1 MSVVDKPIYT
11 LVIMKLFLR
20 KVLRSTKAF
29 IYTYKYGGIKQCHV
43 SYLSQGSLLK
53 DKVVLV
59 TGGGSGIGKS
69 IAYGVLQQGARVII
83 TGRNEPK
90 LIETISE
97 FKHSGCNKASYFVWD
112 ISKTKE
118 IPQRIKQLVDKEGHQ
133 IDALIN
139 NAGLQPKEFFPDV
152 TEEEWNRIYNVNS
165 KGTFFMCQEFS
176 KYWASQGFK
185 RLHKIINISS
195 QGGFV
200 GATYPYR
207 MSKWDIVGLTKGL
220 GLELIGKNIIVNSIA
235 PGVIRTEMQKQYFN
249 QGDNIFCNQNPI
261 QRFAFPEE
269 ISQLAI
275 YLISDLS
282 NFIVGQTI
290 VCDGGFILK

>member
-1 MSVVDKPIYT
+1 LLVKDIYS
-11 LVIMKLFLR
+11 LVIMKQFLR
-20 KVLRSTKAF
+20 KVLKSSKAF
-29 IYTYKYGGIKQCHV
+29 VYTYKYGGVKPCHI

-69 IAYGVLQQGARVII
+69 IAYAVLQQGGRVII
-83 TGRNEPK
+83 TGRNENK
-90 LIETISE
+90 LIETVRD
-97 FKHSGCNKASYFVWD
+97 FKNHGCNKVTYFVWD
-112 ISKTKE
+112 ISKTVE
-118 IPQRIKQLVDKEGHQ
+118 IPQKIKQLVVREGQ
-133 IDALIN
+133 KIDVLIN
-139 NAGLQPKEFFPDV
+139 NAGLQPKEFFPNV

-176 KYWASQGFK
+176 KYWISHGIES
-185 RLHKIINISS
+185 LHKIINISS

-220 GLELIGKNIIVNSIA
+220 GLELIGYNIIVNSIA

-249 QGDNIFCNQNPI
+249 QGNNVFCNQNPI
-261 QRFAFPEE
+261 LRFAFPEE

-290 VCDGGFILK
+290 VCDGGYSLK